1 MKYKRMFCWLRHEEK
16 KELKEAVNSRFP
28 LAFAKNY
35 EDFRE
40 QIKKDDY
47 LVISMT
53 KISIFPTLTYMKAS
67 THHPPPANTRN
78 RQCQR
83 TGRRLDPVNGNR
95 QQFHCP

>member
-53 KISIFPTLTYMKAS
+53 KISIGWNKINEFLK
-67 THHPPPANTRN
+67 
-78 RQCQR
+78 
-83 TGRRLDPVNGNR
+83 
-95 QQFHCP
+95 